1 MPSIPCQNAR
11 LASNSPTYKHTQLR
25 DISLASVRTPE
36 IVHTDAHTYPIYSV
50 IMVIFSLVM
59 VLHWFSS
66 RLTRKKESQKSE
78 HRM

>member
-11 LASNSPTYKHTQLR
+11 LASNSHTHKHIQLQ
-25 DISLASVRTPE
+25 A
-36 IVHTDAHTYPIYSV
+36 IVYIDAQTHPIYSV